1 MRAKKLFA
9 VLLAVSMLCMTF
21 ITTVSAEEPVDE
33 AGDDSIFPVC
43 EVKFDGEYYHYYDE
57 PLMLERGSEHTVSI
71 ENVTYGGEPVA
82 ADKITY
88 EWYSDRDGSNL
99 IPEET
104 GSQYT
109 FTYQGGDGY
118 SCMITVQ
125 LENGELRSSTQGFYL
140 KEDSLT
146 VSGSADRTY
155 EEDPEVADLLWL
167 RNVALGEGGTLTV
180 TSSSTITTSTITYQW
195 YYHVIDAHYE
205 EPQLI
210 QGATSNTYTFTK
222 TDVGEEVYRCEVSDG
237 NVTQVIDFWI
247 TPRNTLTINP
257 QINGVTGVPIPI
269 GGGEGYLYGTQVGK
283 TLDLKIN
290 ATSTSPI
297 KYTWSYADKDGNVTT
312 VGDTDLL
319 SVTKK
324 DDENST
330 YSGIGV
336 EDYICWI
343 NDGNENKQVMFTLFL
358 LQTEASDVE
367 TPEGTLS
374 TSISNSNEVTED
386 MDTFLKNSDEV
397 QEALDNGKVVCQIKL
412 DTTVKANVDPAEE
425 TKINSALPESGVVGM
440 YLDMNLYAD
449 VREGIEGLRAPSG
462 EDIKITETGS
472 PVSVTMEVPKS
483 MLNADSTVDRTY
495 EVVRVHD
502 GVAETLG
509 CEFKDNKVTFS
520 TDKFSTY
527 ALAYTDEKKTLDGGQ
542 GTGTGGSN
550 EGQGTGTGSN
560 SGAKAETVDTGDA
573 SHIGGYVLAL
583 LLASGAFVGMIIK
596 KRTAQ

>member
-1 MRAKKLFA
+1 MERGG
-9 VLLAVSMLCMTF
+9 
-21 ITTVSAEEPVDE
+21 
-33 AGDDSIFPVC
+33 GDLIFPWC
-43 EVKFDGEYYHYYDE
+43 DVKFDGEYYNG
-57 PLMLERGSEHTVSI
+57 PLILKRGTEHTVSI
-71 ENVTYGGEPVA
+71 ENVTYDGKPVA

-88 EWYSDRDGSNL
+88 QWYSDLNGNNE
-99 IPEET
+99 IKGET
-104 GSQYT
+104 ASQYK
-109 FTYQGGDGY
+109 FTYQGGDGC
-118 SCMITVQ
+118 SCILTVE
-125 LENGELRSSTQGFYL
+125 LESGERKSVCQSLEL

-146 VSGSADRTY
+146 VSGSADLPF
-155 EEDPEVADLLWL
+155 EQDQGEADLLWL
-167 RNVALGEGGTLTV
+167 HKVALNSGGTLTV
-180 TSSSTITTSTITYQW
+180 TASSSVSANNITYQW
-195 YYHVIDAHYE
+195 YHHVIDANYE
-205 EPQLI
+205 GPRLI
-210 QGATSNTYTFTK
+210 QGAVSNTYTFTK

-237 NVTQVIDFWI
+237 NVTRLLDFWI
-247 TPRNTLTINP
+247 TPPNTLTMNP
-257 QINGVTGVPIPI
+257 QIDGVTGVPIPI

-290 ATSTSPI
+290 ATSASPI

-312 VGDTDLL
+312 VGDTDSL

-343 NDGNENKQVMFTLFL
+343 NDGNENKQVMFTLYL
-358 LQTEASDVE
+358 VQAEASDVE
-367 TPEGTLS
+367 TPEGALS
-374 TSISNSNEVTED
+374 TAISNSNEVTED
-386 MDTFLKNSDEV
+386 LDAFLKNSDEV
-397 QEALDNGKVVCQIKL
+397 KEALDNGKFVRQIKL

-425 TKINSALPESGVVGM
+425 TKVNSVLPENGVVGM

-449 VREGIEGLRAPSG
+449 VREGIDGLFAPSG

-472 PVSVTMEVPKS
+472 PVSITMEVPKD

-527 ALAYTDEKKTLDGGQ
+527 ALVYADKKKTSGGGQ

-550 EGQGTGTGSN
+550 EGQGTDTGSN
-560 SGAKAETVDTGDA
+560 SETKAETVDTGDA
-573 SHIGGYVLAL
+573 SHVGGYALAL
-583 LLASGAFVGMIIK
+583 LLSSGVLVGMLIK
-596 KRTAQ
+596 KRTAR